1 MISHYTYQHH
11 LLGIT
16 MSYVIALLQ
25 KKGGVTKT
33 TTAINLLGA
42 LLEANHTAILCD
54 MDREKPDSLYW
65 AENGEEINKFV
76 IPLFEDNPMKKI
88 EELRKQYQFIII
100 DTPPQ
105 FEAAA
110 LKAAMMCDFAIIP
123 CGAALIERKAL
134 EEAAACALM
143 ANRPYKFLASRV
155 TKNTN
160 ATKELLAQLEETGT
174 FFQTY
179 ITNSVAMTECQSKG
193 AWVGSYAPSSNNHL
207 QYRALIK
214 ELYKALGV

>member
-1 MISHYTYQHH
+1 MSH
-11 LLGIT
+11 
-16 MSYVIALLQ
+16 VIALLQ

-42 LLEANHTAILCD
+42 LLEANHTTILCD

-65 AENGEEINKFV
+65 AENGEEINKHV

-105 FEAAA
+105 LEAAA

-193 AWVGSYAPSSNNHL
+193 AWVGSYAPSSTNHL
-207 QYRALIK
+207 QYRSLIK

>member
-1 MISHYTYQHH
+1 MSH
-11 LLGIT
+11 
-16 MSYVIALLQ
+16 VIALLQ
-25 KKGGVTKT
+25 KKGGATKT

-42 LLEANHTAILCD
+42 LLEANTSAILCD
-54 MDREKPDSLYW
+54 MDKEKPDSLYW
-65 AENGEEINKFV
+65 AENGEELNKHV
-76 IPLFEDNPMKKI
+76 IPLFEDNPMKKV
-88 EELRKQYQFIII
+88 EELRKQYQYIII

-105 FEAAA
+105 LEAAA
-110 LKAAMMCDFAIIP
+110 LKAALMCDFAIIP

-143 ANRPYKFLASRV
+143 ANKSYRFLASRV

-160 ATKELLAQLEETGT
+160 ATKELLAQLEGTETYFKT
-174 FFQTY
+174 N

-207 QYRALIK
+207 QYQSLIQ
-214 ELYKALGV
+214 ELFEALGVK